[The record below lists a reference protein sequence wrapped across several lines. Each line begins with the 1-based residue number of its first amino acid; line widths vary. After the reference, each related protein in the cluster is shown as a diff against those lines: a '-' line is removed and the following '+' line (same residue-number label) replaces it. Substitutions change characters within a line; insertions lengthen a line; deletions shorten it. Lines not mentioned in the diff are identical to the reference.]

1 MAKKIRT
8 RSRKRAFKRLINSYI
23 IAQDDPI
30 DNQKLRSLQLY
41 LYQRGIGYIETKD
54 LVKEIK
60 KQQKKM
66 KRNKRLRR
74 IENELFKKGEEKKKY
89 RYGSSFCPNC
99 SMYKDYEKECPY
111 CGKLE
116 LTR

>member
-1 MAKKIRT
+1 MARKIR
-8 RSRKRAFKRLINSYI
+8 SKAGKRILDRIINSYLL
-23 IAQDDPI
+23 AQENPI
-30 DNQKLRSLQLY
+30 DKEKLRSLQVY
-41 LYQRGIGYIETKD
+41 LREKGFGRISTKE
-54 LVKEIK
+54 LAREIK

-66 KRNKRLRR
+66 KRNKKMSQM
-74 IENELFKKGEEKKKY
+74 ETELFKKDDEPKKY

-99 SMYKDYEKECPY
+99 TMYKDNKKECPY